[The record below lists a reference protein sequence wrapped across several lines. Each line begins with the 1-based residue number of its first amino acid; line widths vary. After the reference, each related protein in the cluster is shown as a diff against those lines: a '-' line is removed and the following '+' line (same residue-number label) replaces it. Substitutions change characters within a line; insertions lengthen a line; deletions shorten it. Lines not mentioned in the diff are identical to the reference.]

1 MYQLIYSWYLLVGG
15 IVTFYL
21 PQANY
26 YIEGIMFPMNSGD
39 LGIYLGVILCASLIP
54 FNIELA
60 KKQHQFW
67 RYLAL
72 GMPETIYWIVLN
84 IEWRIYGLENSK
96 SWPIPGIKEIYTLFG
111 ILFGFAITLML
122 FNLLVSDFSEDLIVA
137 IQKISWLVYPLTGV
151 LTVLIF
157 ILDGLLAAF
166 FTLLMIPSG
175 IGIMFIIIEVGLLF
189 GERVPKVITIF
200 VMKYQK
206 SNYRNLAEQ
215 QEREN
220 HGNKE
225 LHKAQGQVA
234 LALGVVTASVG
245 FFSSV
250 FAYTI
255 KNALLSWNIISQS
268 FPIDIG
274 YLLLQ
279 WGIIFLLIGITTII
293 LGIYHFTKK

>member
-157 ILDGLLAAF
+157 MLDGLLAAF

-200 VMKYQK
+200 VMK
-206 SNYRNLAEQ
+206 
-215 QEREN
+215 N

-279 WGIIFLLIGITTII
+279 WGIIFLLIGITTVS
-293 LGIYHFTKK
+293 LGVYRFTKKLKERDSL